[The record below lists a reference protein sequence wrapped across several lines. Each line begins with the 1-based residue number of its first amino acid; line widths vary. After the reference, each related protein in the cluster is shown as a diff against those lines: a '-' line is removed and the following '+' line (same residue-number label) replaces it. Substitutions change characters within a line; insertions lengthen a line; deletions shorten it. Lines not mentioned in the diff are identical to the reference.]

1 MAEPGTRREHG
12 AHRAEPKG
20 LQGKPLLWA
29 LLAGAVVVVLTSL
42 GFLLPWGGQ
51 DESRGERTDATTVS
65 EQELSNS
72 PVVVGPTETEAA
84 NWTEVLAD
92 PAVELGRSRD
102 DEGTKA
108 LIARALHEAQD
119 DPRVEEQLD
128 QTFKLRAL
136 NEGDITPVVDA
147 PQRMDN
153 SEKQAASGPTESSAP
168 EDEPAP
174 AAAAGAAPGG
184 PAPTH
189 TVVTRGEWEEWE
201 SAHPQTKLVASTPGG
216 KDDSEFS
223 AVDDTTLQKSL
234 DQWAQLAKPFHSLV
248 AIDVSGSMGYQAL
261 PNGATRMDLTA
272 GAAVAAVEMFPD
284 HDALGLWVFS
294 RNLDGAK
301 DYMEIAPVEELGA
314 EENGMTHRENL
325 LANQSALQYMQGSYT
340 GLYDTTLAAFRQ
352 VLEDDAP
359 DSLKTVIVLTD
370 GEDIDEG
377 SIGLENL
384 LKALED
390 EQDPE
395 SPVRIITVGISADA
409 NEDVLKQISEATG
422 GSSHIAEQPEDIQDV
437 FIEALTGI

>member
-12 AHRAEPKG
+12 AHRADPKG
-20 LQGKPLLWA
+20 LRGKPLLWA
-29 LLAGAVVVVLTSL
+29 LLAGLVVLVLTSI

-51 DESRGERTDATTVS
+51 DETRGDRGDAATVS
-65 EQELSNS
+65 EQELRNS
-72 PVVVGPTETEAA
+72 PVVVGPTETQAA

-108 LIARALHEAQD
+108 LIARALHEAQE
-119 DPRVEEQLD
+119 DPQVEEELD

-147 PQRMDN
+147 PQRIDN
-153 SEKQAASGPTESSAP
+153 SEKQAAEPSESATP
-168 EDEPAP
+168 EVEPPP

-189 TVVTRGEWEEWE
+189 TVVTRAEWEEWE
-201 SAHPQTKLVASTPGG
+201 SAHPDTQLVASTPGG

-223 AVDDTTLQKSL
+223 AVDDTTLQRSL

-261 PNGATRMDLTA
+261 PNGATRMNLTA

-294 RNLDGAK
+294 RHLDGAK
-301 DYMEIAPVEELGA
+301 DYLEIAPVEELGA
-314 EENGMTHRENL
+314 EDNGVTHREAL

-352 VLEDDAP
+352 ALEDDAP

-384 LKALED
+384 LKALEE

-395 SPVRIITVGISADA
+395 NPVRIITVGISSDA

-422 GSSHIAEQPEDIQDV
+422 GSAHIAERPEDIQDV

>member
-1 MAEPGTRREHG
+1 M
-12 AHRAEPKG
+12 
-20 LQGKPLLWA
+20 
-29 LLAGAVVVVLTSL
+29 
-42 GFLLPWGGQ
+42 
-51 DESRGERTDATTVS
+51 
-65 EQELSNS
+65 
-72 PVVVGPTETEAA
+72 VVGPTETQAA

-108 LIARALHEAQD
+108 LIARALHEAQE
-119 DPRVEEQLD
+119 DPQVEEELD

-147 PQRMDN
+147 PQRIDN
-153 SEKQAASGPTESSAP
+153 SEKQAAEPSESATP
-168 EDEPAP
+168 EVEPPP

-189 TVVTRGEWEEWE
+189 TVVTRAEWEEWE
-201 SAHPQTKLVASTPGG
+201 SAHPDTQLVASTPGG

-223 AVDDTTLQKSL
+223 AVDDTTLQRSL
-234 DQWAQLAKPFHSLV
+234 DQWAHLAKPFHSLV

-261 PNGATRMDLTA
+261 PNGATRMNLTA

-294 RNLDGAK
+294 RHLDGAK
-301 DYMEIAPVEELGA
+301 DYLEIAPVEELGA
-314 EENGMTHRENL
+314 EDNGVTHREAL

-352 VLEDDAP
+352 ALEDDAP

-384 LKALED
+384 LKALEE

-395 SPVRIITVGISADA
+395 NPVRIITVGISSDA

-422 GSSHIAEQPEDIQDV
+422 GSAHIAERPEDIQDV

>member
-1 MAEPGTRREHG
+1 MRREHG
-12 AHRAEPKG
+12 AHRAEPQG
-20 LQGKPLLWA
+20 LQAKPLLWA
-29 LLAGAVVVVLTSL
+29 LLAAAIVVVLTSM
-42 GFLLPWGGQ
+42 GFLIPWGGQ
-51 DESRGERTDATTVS
+51 DEHRGDHSDASSVS
-65 EQELSNS
+65 ETEDRSS

-84 NWTEVLAD
+84 NWTAVLAD

-108 LIARALHEAQD
+108 LIARALHEAEA
-119 DPRVEEQLD
+119 DPKVEEKLD

-136 NEGDITPVVDA
+136 NEGDVTPVVDA
-147 PQRMDN
+147 TQRMDN
-153 SEKQAASGPTESSAP
+153 AEKQAAFEPSETSRPD
-168 EDEPAP
+168 DEPPA

-184 PAPTH
+184 PTPTH
-189 TVVTRGEWEEWE
+189 TVVTRDEWASWE
-201 SAHPQTKLVASTPGG
+201 SEHPDTRLAAGTPGG
-216 KDDSEFS
+216 KDDTEFT

-261 PNGATRMDLTA
+261 PTGATRMDLTA

-301 DYMEIAPVEELGA
+301 DHLEIAPVEELGT

-325 LANQSALQYMQGSYT
+325 LANQSSLQYMQGSYT

-352 VLEDDAP
+352 VLADDAP
-359 DSLKTVIVLTD
+359 ESLKTVIVLTD
-370 GEDIDEG
+370 GEDMDEG

-384 LKALED
+384 LTALEE

-395 SPVRIITVGISADA
+395 NPVPIITVGISADA

-422 GSSHIAEQPEDIQDV
+422 GSAHIAERPEDIQDV

>member
-1 MAEPGTRREHG
+1 MTEPGRRREHA

-20 LQGKPLLWA
+20 LQSKPLLWA
-29 LLAGAVVVVLTSL
+29 IFAAAVVVLLTTM

-51 DESRGERTDATTVS
+51 DESRDDRSDATTVA
-65 EQELSNS
+65 EMETRAA

-102 DEGTKA
+102 DDGTQA
-108 LIARALHEAQD
+108 LIARALHEAEE
-119 DPRVEEQLD
+119 DPKINEQLD
-128 QTFKLRAL
+128 QAFKLRAL

-147 PQRMDN
+147 TQRLDN
-153 SEKQAASGPTESSAP
+153 SEKHATTERSETAPSEDAP
-168 EDEPAP
+168 EA

-184 PAPTH
+184 PAATH
-189 TVVTRGEWEEWE
+189 TVVTREEWE
-201 SAHPQTKLVASTPGG
+201 TWESEHPDNQLVASTPGDQ
-216 KDDSEFS
+216 DDSQFG

-272 GAAVAAVEMFPD
+272 GAAEAALEMFPD

-301 DYMEIAPVEELGA
+301 DYLQVAPVRELGA
-314 EENGMTHRENL
+314 EENGTTHREKL
-325 LANQSALQYMQGSYT
+325 LADQSALQYMQGSYT

-352 VLEDDAP
+352 VLADDAS

-370 GEDIDEG
+370 GEDLDKG

-384 LKALED
+384 LTALKD
-390 EQDPE
+390 EQDPKN
-395 SPVRIITVGISADA
+395 PVRIITVGISSDA
-409 NEDVLKQISEATG
+409 NEEVLKQISEATG
-422 GSSHIAEQPEDIQDV
+422 GSTHIAEQPEDIQDV

>member
-1 MAEPGTRREHG
+1 MRREHG

-20 LQGKPLLWA
+20 LQSKPLLWA
-29 LLAGAVVVVLTSL
+29 ILAAAIVVALTTM

-51 DESRGERTDATTVS
+51 DETRGDRSDAATVA
-65 EQELSNS
+65 ENEARIF

-108 LIARALHEAQD
+108 LIARALHEAEE
-119 DPRVEEQLD
+119 DPKVNEQLD

-147 PQRMDN
+147 PQRLDN
-153 SEKQAASGPTESSAP
+153 SEKQAASEPSETAP
-168 EDEPAP
+168 SEEEPPP

-189 TVVTRGEWEEWE
+189 TVVTREEWDSWE
-201 SAHPQTKLVASTPGG
+201 SEHPDTRLVASTPGDQ
-216 KDDSEFS
+216 DDSEFG

-272 GAAVAAVEMFPD
+272 GAATAAVEMFPD

-301 DYMEIAPVEELGA
+301 DYLQVAPVEELGA
-314 EENGMTHRENL
+314 EENGTTHRENL

-352 VLEDDAP
+352 VLSDDAP

-370 GEDIDEG
+370 GEDMDEG

-384 LKALED
+384 LAALKD
-390 EQDPE
+390 EQDPDN
-395 SPVRIITVGISADA
+395 PVRIITVGISADA

-422 GSSHIAEQPEDIQDV
+422 GSAHIAEQPEDIQDV